1 MGIQT
6 SLDAIHEADR
16 LVDSMRLADDLALD
30 AARTGGARTIRVL
43 RGALESEDQLVA
55 IAATNALAQVF
66 DEQADVVLS
75 DLLSSDR
82 TFLRE
87 HAASALSQRLPRYD
101 TVGRLIGLVVAGG
114 FTGMVAQRTLEQW
127 SSSAPAVVGVA
138 LEGTLIG
145 VHEPGARYRLVET
158 LGLVRARIASR
169 PLLTIALD
177 AGEDEHVRVAA
188 VSALGQRRG
197 DHGVAAAV
205 RELARHYGYL
215 GDVARLSTIDLS
227 APDEVPDGDRRRDRG
242 LDPELDGTDPAG
254 REGLTIAQLFLHA
267 DIDAGLTHA
276 GSGDNGGIAT
286 LLVRLGDALAAAP
299 SASDGRGASS
309 GQAASGAD
317 AHAARDAL
325 AALADLTPGGA
336 VDAPGARGVD
346 RVVTLSRGSAD
357 AAVASVHDLA
367 TRASGHV
374 YGRVPLLSDPVSSA
388 TAWPL
393 RVAARR
399 GIRRVL
405 RAAGGVDLLHLRM
418 ADVGS
423 LAAADV
429 ARELDIPVVFTV
441 APDPHAVIQSLDLS
455 GALTRET
462 FGDVDEVEHFW
473 FRTRLV
479 QQLASNASHTVLF
492 PRPELERD
500 MRELVGIDVTSHP
513 ERHTIVPEGIDLDVV
528 DRSVAEAAEHAAG
541 GPATPPLAEL
551 CALLESL
558 PPERRGMP
566 LLVSVGRLH
575 RVKGMA
581 TIVEAWAGGAAGA
594 PGAAEAG
601 AAEAGA
607 GVDGA
612 DAHGIPLRDRANL
625 LLIGGD
631 LEHPSADEREQLDLI
646 DAIVP
651 AGRHRASGLLL
662 PGHRPNDTVARWVAA
677 ARFGLPGLA
686 APRGVYVC
694 GSLKEEFGIA
704 LLEAMGSGL
713 LVVAPQGGGP
723 STYVRQGDTGWL
735 TRTWDVDALRQ
746 AMGEALTAAAA
757 ETTEARA
764 ARSRDTV
771 ERSFTIQAMARSLSG
786 VYDTVHH
793 DELEQREWSVSAR

>member
-43 RGALESEDQLVA
+43 RGALGSPDQLVA

-127 SSSAPAVVGVA
+127 SSAAPAVVGVA
-138 LEGTLIG
+138 LEGALIG
-145 VHEPGARYRLVET
+145 VHEPDARYRLVET
-158 LGLVRARIASR
+158 LGLVRARITSR
-169 PLLTIALD
+169 PLLTIARD
-177 AGEDEHVRVAA
+177 RGEDEHVRVAA

-197 DHGVAAAV
+197 DQAVAAV
-205 RELARHYGYL
+205 VHELARHDGYL
-215 GDVARLSTIDLS
+215 GDVARLSAIDLS
-227 APDEVPDGDRRRDRG
+227 APDEVPDGHRVHDRG
-242 LDPELDGTDPAG
+242 VEDGPDGDHPAG
-254 REGLTIAQLFLHA
+254 RDGLTIAQLFLHA

-286 LLVRLGDALAAAP
+286 LLVRLGDALAAGGVLPA
-299 SASDGRGASS
+299 GAVLP
-309 GQAASGAD
+309 A
-317 AHAARDAL
+317 
-325 AALADLTPGGA
+325 GGA
-336 VDAPGARGVD
+336 VQALGDCRVE

-357 AAVASVHDLA
+357 AAVESVHDLA

-513 ERHTIVPEGIDLDVV
+513 ERHTIVPEGIDLGVV

-541 GPATPPLAEL
+541 LPATPPLAEL
-551 CALLESL
+551 GALLETL
-558 PPERRGMP
+558 PPERRGLP

-581 TIVEAWAGGAAGA
+581 TIVEAWA
-594 PGAAEAG
+594 
-601 AAEAGA
+601 
-607 GVDGA
+607 DG
-612 DAHGIPLRDRANL
+612 PLRDRANL

-651 AGRHRASGLLL
+651 ASRHRASGLLL

-735 TRTWDVDALRQ
+735 TRTWDVDALRL
-746 AMGEALTAAAA
+746 AMGEALTAASV

>member
-1 MGIQT
+1 
-6 SLDAIHEADR
+6 
-16 LVDSMRLADDLALD
+16 
-30 AARTGGARTIRVL
+30 
-43 RGALESEDQLVA
+43 
-55 IAATNALAQVF
+55 
-66 DEQADVVLS
+66 
-75 DLLSSDR
+75 
-82 TFLRE
+82 
-87 HAASALSQRLPRYD
+87 
-101 TVGRLIGLVVAGG
+101 
-114 FTGMVAQRTLEQW
+114 
-127 SSSAPAVVGVA
+127 
-138 LEGTLIG
+138 
-145 VHEPGARYRLVET
+145 
-158 LGLVRARIASR
+158 
-169 PLLTIALD
+169 
-177 AGEDEHVRVAA
+177 
-188 VSALGQRRG
+188 
-197 DHGVAAAV
+197 
-205 RELARHYGYL
+205 
-215 GDVARLSTIDLS
+215 
-227 APDEVPDGDRRRDRG
+227 
-242 LDPELDGTDPAG
+242 
-254 REGLTIAQLFLHA
+254 
-267 DIDAGLTHA
+267 
-276 GSGDNGGIAT
+276 
-286 LLVRLGDALAAAP
+286 
-299 SASDGRGASS
+299 
-309 GQAASGAD
+309 
-317 AHAARDAL
+317 
-325 AALADLTPGGA
+325 
-336 VDAPGARGVD
+336 
-346 RVVTLSRGSAD
+346 
-357 AAVASVHDLA
+357 
-367 TRASGHV
+367 
-374 YGRVPLLSDPVSSA
+374 
-388 TAWPL
+388 WPL

-541 GPATPPLAEL
+541 LPATPPLAEL
-551 CALLESL
+551 CALLETL
-558 PPERRGMP
+558 PPERRGLP

-581 TIVEAWAGGAAGA
+581 TIVEAWA
-594 PGAAEAG
+594 
-601 AAEAGA
+601 
-607 GVDGA
+607 DG
-612 DAHGIPLRDRANL
+612 PLRDRANL

-651 AGRHRASGLLL
+651 ADRHRASGLLL

-746 AMGEALTAAAA
+746 AMGEALTAASL

>member
-43 RGALESEDQLVA
+43 RGALGSDDQLVA

-127 SSSAPAVVGVA
+127 SSAAPAVVGVA
-138 LEGTLIG
+138 LEGALIG
-145 VHEPGARYRLVET
+145 VHEPDARYRLVET

-169 PLLTIALD
+169 PLLTIARD
-177 AGEDEHVRVAA
+177 RGEDEHVRVAA

-197 DHGVAAAV
+197 DQAVAAV
-205 RELARHYGYL
+205 VHELARHDGYL
-215 GDVARLSTIDLS
+215 GDVARLSAIDLS
-227 APDEVPDGDRRRDRG
+227 APDEVPDGDRVRDRG
-242 LDPELDGTDPAG
+242 LDDGPDGDHPAG
-254 REGLTIAQLFLHA
+254 RDGLTIAQLFLHA

-286 LLVRLGDALAAAP
+286 LLVRLGDALAAGGVLPA
-299 SASDGRGASS
+299 
-309 GQAASGAD
+309 
-317 AHAARDAL
+317 
-325 AALADLTPGGA
+325 GGA
-336 VDAPGARGVD
+336 AHVLDDPRVA

-541 GPATPPLAEL
+541 LPATPPLAEL
-551 CALLESL
+551 RALLETL
-558 PPERRGMP
+558 PPERRGLP

-581 TIVEAWAGGAAGA
+581 TIVEAWAADGAGADGAGADAAGA
-594 PGAAEAG
+594 D
-601 AAEAGA
+601 
-607 GVDGA
+607 GVS
-612 DAHGIPLRDRANL
+612 LRDRANL

-651 AGRHRASGLLL
+651 ADRHRASGLLL

-686 APRGVYVC
+686 APCGVYVC

-746 AMGEALTAAAA
+746 AMGEALTAASI

>member
-43 RGALESEDQLVA
+43 RGALESDDQLVA

-87 HAASALSQRLPRYD
+87 HAASALSQRLPRHD

-205 RELARHYGYL
+205 RELARHDGYL

-299 SASDGRGASS
+299 SASDGPGASS

-317 AHAARDAL
+317 AFVAREAL
-325 AALADLTPGGA
+325 AALAALSPGGA

-541 GPATPPLAEL
+541 RPATPPLAEL

-558 PPERRGMP
+558 PPERRGLP

-594 PGAAEAG
+594 PGAAEAD
-601 AAEAGA
+601 AS
-607 GVDGA
+607 VDGA
-612 DAHGIPLRDRANL
+612 DAHGVPLRDRANL

-651 AGRHRASGLLL
+651 AGRQRASGLLL

>member
-1 MGIQT
+1 
-6 SLDAIHEADR
+6 
-16 LVDSMRLADDLALD
+16 
-30 AARTGGARTIRVL
+30 
-43 RGALESEDQLVA
+43 
-55 IAATNALAQVF
+55 
-66 DEQADVVLS
+66 
-75 DLLSSDR
+75 
-82 TFLRE
+82 
-87 HAASALSQRLPRYD
+87 
-101 TVGRLIGLVVAGG
+101 
-114 FTGMVAQRTLEQW
+114 
-127 SSSAPAVVGVA
+127 
-138 LEGTLIG
+138 
-145 VHEPGARYRLVET
+145 
-158 LGLVRARIASR
+158 
-169 PLLTIALD
+169 
-177 AGEDEHVRVAA
+177 
-188 VSALGQRRG
+188 
-197 DHGVAAAV
+197 
-205 RELARHYGYL
+205 
-215 GDVARLSTIDLS
+215 
-227 APDEVPDGDRRRDRG
+227 
-242 LDPELDGTDPAG
+242 
-254 REGLTIAQLFLHA
+254 
-267 DIDAGLTHA
+267 
-276 GSGDNGGIAT
+276 
-286 LLVRLGDALAAAP
+286 
-299 SASDGRGASS
+299 
-309 GQAASGAD
+309 
-317 AHAARDAL
+317 
-325 AALADLTPGGA
+325 
-336 VDAPGARGVD
+336 
-346 RVVTLSRGSAD
+346 
-357 AAVASVHDLA
+357 
-367 TRASGHV
+367 
-374 YGRVPLLSDPVSSA
+374 
-388 TAWPL
+388 
-393 RVAARR
+393 
-399 GIRRVL
+399 
-405 RAAGGVDLLHLRM
+405 
-418 ADVGS
+418 
-423 LAAADV
+423 V

-541 GPATPPLAEL
+541 RPATPPLAEL

-558 PPERRGMP
+558 PPERRGLP

-601 AAEAGA
+601 A

-612 DAHGIPLRDRANL
+612 DAHGVPLRDRANL